1 MVLQIRVAQLVR
13 QAFTIFGRRLISIVG
28 FIIFGQTFGTLRR
41 TRWQF
46 IFVVTL
52 MALFLGLNATV
63 NQHTPARA
71 VAFVGI
77 ASAMVGAT
85 NCIGTLIVQ
94 LGAKDED
101 IGLAT
106 GLLNSVRAVGG
117 GVGVTI
123 YSSLLKNRIA
133 STWAVDIG
141 DAVVKAG
148 LPASSVASFLGKPSA
163 EIWEKK
169 NNKKMADI
177 QVQKVCRPQ
186 TSPAQQISI
195 QPF

>member
-1 MVLQIRVAQLVR
+1 MSYS
-13 QAFTIFGRRLISIVG
+13 RLISIVG
-28 FIIFGQTFGTLRR
+28 FVIFGQTFGTLRR

-46 IFVVTL
+46 IFVVTM
-52 MALFLGLNATV
+52 MALFLGLSATV

-106 GLLNSVRAVGG
+106 GLLNSIRGVGG
-117 GVGVTI
+117 GTGVAI
-123 YSSLLKNRIA
+123 YSSLLNNRIA
-133 STWAVDIG
+133 STWAVEVG
-141 DAVVKAG
+141 DAVVQAG
-148 LPASSVASFLGKPSA
+148 LPTSSVTNFLGKGSA
-163 EIWEKK
+163 GYARRSLI
-169 NNKKMADI
+169 
-177 QVQKVCRPQ
+177 
-186 TSPAQQISI
+186 IS
-195 QPF
+195 

>member
-1 MVLQIRVAQLVR
+1 
-13 QAFTIFGRRLISIVG
+13 
-28 FIIFGQTFGTLRR
+28 
-41 TRWQF
+41 
-46 IFVVTL
+46 

-63 NQHTPARA
+63 TQHTPARA

-94 LGAKDED
+94 LGARDED

-117 GVGVTI
+117 GVGVAI

-133 STWAVDIG
+133 STWAVDIS
-141 DAVVKAG
+141 DAVVSAG
-148 LPASSVASFLGKPSA
+148 LPTSSVANFLGK
-163 EIWEKK
+163 
-169 NNKKMADI
+169 
-177 QVQKVCRPQ
+177 
-186 TSPAQQISI
+186 
-195 QPF
+195 